1 MMILDPGSSRGIVP
15 FCPFQCPAG
24 HSLLQQA
31 LRPSRAEAGAQQRPA
46 LGQQDQHRSS
56 GQRGKEEGLSVGQ
69 RLQVQN
75 DPRSGKKS
83 RHSLGLGWRKAKEA
97 AKYSASTAHT
107 TARIISANRS
117 TTGSREYS

>member
-15 FCPFQCPAG
+15 SARSNAPLGIRSSSRHSGQAG
-24 HSLLQQA
+24 PKQVRSSA
-31 LRPSRAEAGAQQRPA
+31 PA

-75 DPRSGKKS
+75 DPHQGNDVTSVDVREDESVGM
-83 RHSLGLGWRKAKEA
+83 
-97 AKYSASTAHT
+97 TAHG
-107 TARIISANRS
+107 AGDVGKAFS
-117 TTGSREYS
+117 

>member
-24 HSLLQQA
+24 HSILQQA
-31 LRPSRAEAGAQQRPA
+31 LRPSRPKQV
-46 LGQQDQHRSS
+46 RSS
-56 GQRGKEEGLSVGQ
+56 AQLWASRTSTAAAVSA
-69 RLQVQN
+69 V
-75 DPRSGKKS
+75 KKRDCPLAS
-83 RHSLGLGWRKAKEA
+83 ASRFRTIPIREKNRHSLGLGWRKAKEA

>member
-15 FCPFQCPAG
+15 FCPAVSAVKKRDCPLA
-24 HSLLQQA
+24 SA
-31 LRPSRAEAGAQQRPA
+31 SRFRTIPIRE
-46 LGQQDQHRSS
+46 
-56 GQRGKEEGLSVGQ
+56 K
-69 RLQVQN
+69 N
-75 DPRSGKKS
+75 